1 MVKGR
6 GVKGGWAACPP
17 PFFLFK
23 SCLTSSKERR
33 IFALN
38 LQHGK
43 TAKDAVCRGQVYPRR
58 TAKVGAVEQIQRQA
72 VVKGHSRPHRKR
84 VGRVNFIRIP
94 ENLWPHLGKLSGLQV
109 GILADV
115 WTWQEQGK
123 TAHRSNESL
132 AQLFGV
138 TGRAVTK
145 AVKRL
150 EELGLVE
157 VSYGE
162 KNLRHVKG
170 LTPEALNT
178 RSPLNERSPRTTVH
192 PEQSFTPT
200 LNDRSPLPRTTVHPP
215 PEQSFTQIEH
225 RIEHTEEPR
234 KEQGVVLPFEG
245 DQFKE
250 MWSIW
255 IQERKDRRYKKL
267 TPRGEQAAL
276 HDLQEMS
283 GDDEQTAIKII
294 KQSIAKGWQGLHPV
308 KNNGEQN
315 SWRDRS
321 KRELDPAK
329 ALEWANRKR

>member
-1 MVKGR
+1 M
-6 GVKGGWAACPP
+6 
-17 PFFLFK
+17 
-23 SCLTSSKERR
+23 
-33 IFALN
+33 
-38 LQHGK
+38 
-43 TAKDAVCRGQVYPRR
+43 
-58 TAKVGAVEQIQRQA
+58 
-72 VVKGHSRPHRKR
+72 
-84 VGRVNFIRIP
+84 NFIRIP

-178 RSPLNERSPRTTVH
+178 CSPLNERSPRTIVH

-234 KEQGVVLPFEG
+234 KEQEPKKEARPKSVEVVVAAFLEAGSTEDEAMTFFDYYTANG
-245 DQFKE
+245 WKVGRSA
-250 MWSIW
+250 M
-255 IQERKDRRYKKL
+255 KDWKAAARNWLRNGKKY
-267 TPRGEQAAL
+267 EQ
-276 HDLQEMS
+276 
-283 GDDEQTAIKII
+283 K
-294 KQSIAKGWQGLHPV
+294 
-308 KNNGEQN
+308 N

-329 ALEWANRKR
+329 ALEWANRKP

>member
-1 MVKGR
+1 MP
-6 GVKGGWAACPP
+6 A

-58 TAKVGAVEQIQRQA
+58 TAKVGAVEQVQRQA

-178 RSPLNERSPRTTVH
+178 CSPLNERSPRTIVH

-234 KEQGVVLPFEG
+234 KEQGPKKEKVEIVLPWDTPAFREAWATWL
-245 DQFKE
+245 D
-250 MWSIW
+250 
-255 IQERKDRRYKKL
+255 ERRQMGVKKY
-267 TPRGEQAAL
+267 TPRGEQRAL
-276 HDLQEMS
+276 KNLLDVGGTE
-283 GDDEQTAIKII
+283 EVAIATINY
-294 KQSIAKGWQGLHPV
+294 SIAQSYQGLFPERI
-308 KNNGEQN
+308 KNEQQKN